1 MRKATSLV
9 ANALCAANPFTNL
22 SVHAVFM
29 WVPTLLS
36 LSGGYMPTGLIFSC
50 FMVAMTIGGALSSL
64 VISYYPQLS
73 SEALCLSVYAASAA
87 AMTVPVYA
95 FDFWP
100 VFIAFL
106 CLETMQGVFNSSGAQ
121 LRSKYYPEN
130 LRSSIMTVFRLPLNL
145 LVVMGTKLSEK
156 ATDASSFRRVFFLVA
171 MMHAV
176 ALVMQYFIWQYRD
189 VALETPKRDYKFKSE

>member
-1 MRKATSLV
+1 
-9 ANALCAANPFTNL
+9 
-22 SVHAVFM
+22 M

>member
-1 MRKATSLV
+1 
-9 ANALCAANPFTNL
+9 
-22 SVHAVFM
+22 M

-64 VISYYPQLS
+64 ALSHFPQLS
-73 SEALCLSVYAASAA
+73 SEALCLTVYAASAA
-87 AMTVPVYA
+87 AMAVPVLA

-106 CLETMQGVFNSSGAQ
+106 GLETMQGVFNSSGAQ

-145 LVVMGTKLSEK
+145 LVVVGTKLSES
-156 ATDASSFRRVFFLVA
+156 ASDADSFRRVFFLVA
-171 MMHAV
+171 VMHAV
-176 ALVMQYFIWQYRD
+176 ALVMQYFIWEYREL
-189 VALETPKRDYKFKSE
+189 ASEHLKRDYKFKSE